1 MRALRALA
9 LPILALAAVW
19 AVSQGGSQDVSKLES
34 DLKRIQDK
42 RDSASRKLR
51 DTRKQVNT
59 VRTDI
64 RQIDSEL
71 GELENSIALTAER
84 LETAQVEQVQT
95 AEELEVVTHKLQ
107 ERREQVRNRLRW
119 MYMSGDSHVAEV
131 LLGAKDMG
139 EFASRSYLLERI
151 AKADKELF
159 DAFKDLREQVRA
171 KKLAQDKLVARIGAL
186 RRQQDFQQHSLKSTR
201 DQKQR
206 AFAQLR
212 GVQRDLERLI
222 AQLDADERAIEARIE
237 AYHRGAGKESQSKP
251 FSGKLARPVPG
262 GMTSGFGMRHHPILK
277 RSRMHNGVDF
287 GGKSGDP
294 IRAAADGVVISATY
308 MSGYGNCVILDH
320 GGGVSTLYAHAS
332 RLNVREGQSV
342 KQGQTIAAIGATG
355 LATGPHLHFEV
366 RVNGKPVNP
375 VGWL

>member
-42 RDSASRKLR
+42 RDSASRKLK
-51 DTRKQVNT
+51 DTRRQVNT

-71 GELENSIALTAER
+71 GDLETSIAVTAER
-84 LETAQVEQVQT
+84 LETAQDEQVK
-95 AEELEVVTHKLQ
+95 ASEELEVATYKLQ
-107 ERREQVRNRLRW
+107 ERREQVRSRLRW
-119 MYMSGDSHVAEV
+119 MYMSGNSHIAEV

-186 RRQQDFQQHSLKSTR
+186 RLQQDSQQLTLKSTR
-201 DQKQR
+201 EQKER

-237 AYHRGAGKESQSKP
+237 AYYRGAGKESHSKP

-262 GMTSGFGMRHHPILK
+262 ALTSGFGMRHHPILK

-332 RLNVREGQSV
+332 KLNVREGQSV

-375 VGWL
+375 LGWL